1 MSEDTE
7 NDKGKYLSNL
17 IKEIIRSDEAEWKSL
32 TSPKVAEFAKDF
44 EKYYQQ
50 GNFNMYS
57 ASYRWIVEAEDG
69 TDAYLSYRLG
79 LIERYLRYMERADAN
94 VIEKFVKLRDY
105 ISLEAVRAARYRDV
119 EILKSDAQNMLSK
132 IKTISEKAEE
142 ERKESAA
149 QTITVLSIFTGIA
162 MAFFGG
168 FSLLGSAFNNI
179 AYGLPSAAI
188 MAILVGIVL
197 FNTVF
202 SFIYFASKISGH
214 TVSNCKEDS
223 CRNCNNKCYE
233 KSKNKWNAHFVWLT
247 QFNTKYPYIVA
258 VNGLLVLLLI
268 VFIISYVVLPYHGLP
283 ETRPTTATSTS
294 ETAKPCIPCSSGN

>member
-1 MSEDTE
+1 M
-7 NDKGKYLSNL
+7 
-17 IKEIIRSDEAEWKSL
+17 
-32 TSPKVAEFAKDF
+32 
-44 EKYYQQ
+44 
-50 GNFNMYS
+50 
-57 ASYRWIVEAEDG
+57 
-69 TDAYLSYRLG
+69 
-79 LIERYLRYMERADAN
+79 
-94 VIEKFVKLRDY
+94 
-105 ISLEAVRAARYRDV
+105 EAVRAARYRDV

-142 ERKESAA
+142 ERKDSAA

-233 KSKNKWNAHFVWLT
+233 KSENKGNAHFVWLT

-283 ETRPTTATSTS
+283 ETRPTTVTSTS